1 MPALQRDQR
10 IGVDAKQPPRR
21 AVALTVFERL
31 RLRLVSYEVAEHGV
45 LEAIH
50 EVHEFVIAQNFKHPS
65 LGVVVIDGM
74 KALLSLH
81 VTDPAIWRSVTS
93 AVTHLPSPMQSEWL
107 NTSSS
112 GMFNRSSMVPMV
124 AHLQSRSSLSCSI
137 SLYW

>member
-81 VTDPAIWRSVTS
+81 VYRSCDLAFCDFSRDPLTFAY
-93 AVTHLPSPMQSEWL
+93 AE
-107 NTSSS
+107 
-112 GMFNRSSMVPMV
+112 
-124 AHLQSRSSLSCSI
+124 
-137 SLYW
+137 